1 MSAARTAGQAARAKL
16 EANVSEQLLENQKSL
31 LLVRT
36 PLSEDGTVSIY
47 FSSQDGRPM
56 SLSEWSHLKQL
67 IELVSKMCITQEG
80 KAREAAA

>member
-1 MSAARTAGQAARAKL
+1 M
-16 EANVSEQLLENQKSL
+16 SEQLLENQKSL

-80 KAREAAA
+80 KVREAAA